1 MVLSGAV
8 RSLRDEELSG
18 DKGVMLAYSKSIV
31 GAKHRFD
38 VFDGA
43 SDEVSLAVVY
53 FDVLWDPNSMHGE
66 PTVIARDGLQR

>member
-1 MVLSGAV
+1 MVISSAV
-8 RSLRDEELSG
+8 RLLRDEELSD

-43 SDEVSLAVVY
+43 GDEVSLAMAY
-53 FDVLWDPNSMHGE
+53 FDMLWDPNSMYGE
-66 PTVIARDGLQR
+66 PAVVARDGLQR